1 LRGARETATEETVA
15 EAEQMGADVIIGV
28 DVDYESIQIGQGGS
42 VLMVSASSTAVKL
55 KRDTHHDADHLHCL
69 REISAGA
76 FFALHNGL
84 TPL

>member
-1 LRGARETATEETVA
+1 
-15 EAEQMGADVIIGV
+15 
-28 DVDYESIQIGQGGS
+28 